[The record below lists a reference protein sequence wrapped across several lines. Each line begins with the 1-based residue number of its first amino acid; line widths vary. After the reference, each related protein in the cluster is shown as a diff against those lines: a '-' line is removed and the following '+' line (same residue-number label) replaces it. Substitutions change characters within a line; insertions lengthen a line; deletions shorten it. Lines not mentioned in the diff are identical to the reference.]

1 MDGTYTYHHYMQDR
15 FDDDKWG
22 CAYRSLQTLV
32 SWFRH
37 QGYTTVPI
45 PTHRQIQQVGQNIYK
60 HSTCSIQMFSVVISR
75 ILNELSSTKH
85 LVVMRLDSV

>member
-37 QGYTTVPI
+37 QGYTSVSI
-45 PTHRQIQQVGQNIYK
+45 PTRRQIQQVGSNMMTAILVTD
-60 HSTCSIQMFSVVISR
+60 SVLNVVISR
-75 ILNELSSTKH
+75 ILNGLSK
-85 LVVMRLDSV
+85 LF

>member
-1 MDGTYTYHHYMQDR
+1 MKFEFFSFLFIVKDGEVTIVDGTYTYHHYMQDR

-45 PTHRQIQQVGQNIYK
+45 PTHRQIQQVGQNIYN
-60 HSTCSIQMFSVVISR
+60 SNTCSI
-75 ILNELSSTKH
+75 
-85 LVVMRLDSV
+85 

>member
-37 QGYTTVPI
+37 QGYTSVSI
-45 PTHRQIQQVGQNIYK
+45 PTHRQIQQVGSNVMTTILFTY
-60 HSTCSIQMFSVVISR
+60 SVLNVVISR
-75 ILNELSSTKH
+75 ILNGLSK
-85 LVVMRLDSV
+85 